1 MVLALE
7 HGECMTS
14 LVLDVVK
21 MVFLFVFEW
30 KRKRKMLD
38 KEDWENIDT
47 AGDEAGE
54 KAIYYNDDSNE
65 DPLSDESDGDF

>member
-30 KRKRKMLD
+30 KSECFILAFSV
-38 KEDWENIDT
+38 EGLEVF
-47 AGDEAGE
+47 G
-54 KAIYYNDDSNE
+54 
-65 DPLSDESDGDF
+65 